1 MKEIL
6 NEWRKFVNENKDN
19 VKDCSRDPSCTDEE
33 FVAYL
38 DYRKSVGMNEEEIG
52 EEYYIKSMTPTTQE
66 EFLKELLQDA
76 GLWTRRSVGRRIIN
90 ALLNFVFGKIDQLA
104 TVNVVYYKLESSN
117 GEKYFATY
125 FPSLEGRGGKAGIQ
139 VYKPVETTGDPKRPF
154 ELKRAEKELE
164 AAALKFL
171 QQDAPD
177 ENSPRFPEREEN

>member
-6 NEWRKFVNENKDN
+6 NEWRRFVNENKDN

-76 GLWTRRSVGRRIIN
+76 GLWARFVGRRIIN
-90 ALLNFVFGKIDQLA
+90 ALLNFVFRKIDQ
-104 TVNVVYYKLESSN
+104 VNVVYYKLELSN
-117 GEKYFATY
+117 GEKYFATD
-125 FPSLEGRGGKAGIQ
+125 FSSIKDKAPGAGWKEGVEVFR
-139 VYKPVETTGDPKRPF
+139 VETTGDLVRPF
-154 ELKRAEKELE
+154 ELKRAGEELE

-177 ENSPRFPEREEN
+177 ENSPRPPEDAEK